1 MTATLW
7 QRRATRNQYP
17 SPFVSARTCRVCVG
31 TGVGEAFG
39 VNCRACGGSGEA
51 PPDAPPRLRIASPTN
66 AQLDTLGRLIDRVDH
81 RHPEV
86 HFASDLIGRT
96 DATESQVLATIA
108 ALEVLVPVCTPPPLR
123 TQLRRSLPA
132 RPVVVV
138 KAPPK
143 ERPQQWAAKRTPEQ
157 RARDHPPH
165 IPQHLRLRWWQ
176 RILRRR
182 HVAGHIQ
189 TRPASVRVANHLPK
203 GTP

>member
-7 QRRATRNQYP
+7 RRRATRNQHPMPY
-17 SPFVSARTCRVCVG
+17 VSARSCRVCGGGGLGESFG
-31 TGVGEAFG
+31 TD
-39 VNCRACGGSGEA
+39 CRACGGSGEA
-51 PPDAPPRLRIASPTN
+51 PPGAPPRLRIAMPTD
-66 AQLDTLGRLIDRVDH
+66 AQLDLLGRLIDRVDH

-108 ALEVLVPVCTPPPLR
+108 ALEVLVPVRYARTPARTGALR
-123 TQLRRSLPA
+123 PPA
-132 RPVVVV
+132 RPVV
-138 KAPPK
+138 KAAPK
-143 ERPQQWAAKRTPEQ
+143 PKPQQWAGKRTPEQ
-157 RARDHPPH
+157 RARSVRPPH
-165 IPQHLRLRWWQ
+165 VPQHLRLRWWQ

-189 TRPASVRVANHLPK
+189 TRSASARVANHLPK